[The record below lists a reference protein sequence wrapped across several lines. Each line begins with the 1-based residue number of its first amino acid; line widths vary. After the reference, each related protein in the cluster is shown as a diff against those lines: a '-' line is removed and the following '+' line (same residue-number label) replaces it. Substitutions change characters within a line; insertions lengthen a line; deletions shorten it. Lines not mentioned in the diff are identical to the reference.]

1 MQKWLALLLIV
12 ALSNSVGA
20 APQDEVDAVL
30 DRFHRAASESDFAS
44 YREQMTD
51 DIVFLGTDAT
61 ERWQGDTFFDFA
73 RPYFDQGRGWT
84 YIPRER
90 RIDIAPSGDVAWFD
104 ELLDNQKLG
113 LCRSSGLLLRTA
125 DGWKIA
131 QYNLSMPVPNA
142 MAERVA
148 REIQGQS
155 PVSDPVTPEAV
166 DAVAVDEEVAPEVVD
181 EAPRKHCRKRH
192 KTNTRADC

>member
-1 MQKWLALLLIV
+1 M
-12 ALSNSVGA
+12 
-20 APQDEVDAVL
+20 DAVL
-30 DRFHRAASESDFAS
+30 DRFHNAAAESDFVS

-73 RPYFDQGRGWT
+73 RPYFEQGRGWT

-113 LCRSSGLLLRTA
+113 LCRSSGLLLRTT

-148 REIQGQS
+148 REIQGE
-155 PVSDPVTPEAV
+155 PPAAAPVTPAPVEA
-166 DAVAVDEEVAPEVVD
+166 ATADEEMEPEPVED
-181 EAPRKHCRKRH
+181 EPQKRCRKRH